1 MRSGA
6 LVPDDMILRLILHE
20 LKSRG
25 WLFSSSANPL
35 TLSSAAAS
43 ASAAASSADDF
54 VNTPSLSETYPPPQ
68 PSEDPSAS
76 FILDGFPRTAA
87 QAASLASLVPI
98 NLCVSLKT
106 PASII
111 LSRISGRW
119 VHAPSGRVYNTTFN
133 RPKVDGRDDIT
144 GEPLIK
150 RPDDDED
157 VWRERLRKF
166 DETSSGLLEFYREK
180 GVLWEVE
187 GRSSDEISPLLFRE
201 FERRFV
207 EE

>member
-1 MRSGA
+1 MRAGA

-25 WLFSSSANPL
+25 WLFPTSSNPL
-35 TLSSAAAS
+35 TLSSTS
-43 ASAAASSADDF
+43 CSSDPPNSIDEF
-54 VNTPSLSETYPPPQ
+54 VNTPSLSETFPPPRL
-68 PSEDPSAS
+68 SDDPSAS

-87 QAASLASLVPI
+87 QATSLGSLIPI

-106 PASII
+106 PTSII

-119 VHAPSGRVYNTTFN
+119 VHAQSGRVYNTTFN
-133 RPKVDGRDDIT
+133 RPKVEGRDDVT
-144 GEPLIK
+144 GEPLVK
-150 RPDDDED
+150 RDDDDEG

-166 DETSSGLLEFYREK
+166 EDTSRGLLEFYKEK

-187 GRSSDEISPLLFRE
+187 GRSSDEISPMLFRE

-207 EE
+207 K